1 MFDEKDRA
9 QQRALLYQQQEREM
23 RLRQR
28 QIERMHTQQMN
39 EYG

>member
-23 RLRQR
+23 RLRQC
-28 QIERMHTQQMN
+28 QIERMHSQQMN